1 MIDLNLTNDQ
11 LKCNVVSDIEDI
23 LKTNGSSLM
32 NICLE
37 MCPNDIFVQD
47 G

>member
-1 MIDLNLTNDQ
+1 MIDLNVTDDQ
-11 LKCNVVSDIEDI
+11 LKCYALSDIDDI
-23 LKTNGSSLM
+23 LKKNGSSLM